1 MFCPFCN
8 RQNKE
13 DAVFCNFCGKALP
26 QQSFVPAANQSS
38 EQSIMS
44 NPSKKSS
51 KPGFKLSDNAI
62 KGIITAVAIVV
73 LVLVVLVV
81 YYPNLMPWNS

>member
-26 QQSFVPAANQSS
+26 HQNFVSAVNQSS
-38 EQSIMS
+38 EKSS
-44 NPSKKSS
+44 VSGHSKKSS
-51 KPGFKLSDNAI
+51 KSGLTLSNNAI
-62 KGIITAVAIVV
+62 KGIVTVAAIVV

-81 YYPNLMPWNS
+81 YYPNLMPWNW